1 MVVNVHKFEAY
12 NKEEFACTIESEFNI
27 FINKIFYDL
36 DGLIQGKMSA
46 STYYSN
52 KENHGWA
59 ME

>member
-1 MVVNVHKFEAY
+1 MRMIVNVHEFEAY
-12 NKEEFACTIESEFNI
+12 NKEEFNI

-36 DGLIQGKMSA
+36 DELIQGKMSA